1 MNIVNKISRRNMNM
15 LEARR
20 IDWSTCQNLMSK
32 IDNEQLLYT
41 AMFKLDEYGCKETF
55 KYNKSLGKNFIF
67 AKPPHT
73 EVQITCLNTQ
83 DSFNGKGE
91 IISWTYRSFE
101 RYANGEEKEYY
112 TVFFLSTDMYELANL
127 INDIR
132 LKVSAG
138 EVKLIYKD
146 VVDDTISLY
155 KNDNDDAYS
164 TDRIFDIKK
173 YDVLQSIDDTSLG
186 VALSVTGQIRSA
198 AEIIKKVIKK
208 SFITT
213 DSIMI
218 ANMTIGSQQLALLYV
233 RNGEGCFY
241 APKNKLTTMRFDTL
255 QDIKKL
261 NDSTDIYKVKFGI
274 ESKDKI
280 NEHGM
285 LGLASKAVLN
295 FIEDEPYVKGKTY
308 YATGTSCSLAYHLTS
323 KVLDAF
329 LNNKSP
335 NLALIKLCPSNCTI
349 MIEKIF
355 KNEGNTYTVLISD
368 NITGQLN
375 YFDDG
380 IKDFVE
386 ILLLFK
392 EKFDVVFTF

>member
-1 MNIVNKISRRNMNM
+1 M
-15 LEARR
+15 LESRR
-20 IDWSTCQNLMSK
+20 IDWSTCQKLMSK
-32 IDNEQLLYT
+32 IDNDQWLYT
-41 AMFKLDEYGCKETF
+41 AMFKSDEYGCKETF

-83 DSFNGKGE
+83 ESFNGKGE

-112 TVFFLSTDMYELANL
+112 TVFFLSMDMYELANL

-132 LKVSAG
+132 LSVSAG
-138 EVKLIYKD
+138 EVSLIYKD
-146 VVDDTISLY
+146 EVDDTISLY
-155 KNDNDDAYS
+155 KNDNDDVYS
-164 TDRIFDIKK
+164 KDRIFDIKK
-173 YDVLQSIDDTSLG
+173 YDILQNIDDTSLG
-186 VALSVTGQIRSA
+186 IALSVTGQIRSA
-198 AEIIKKVIKK
+198 AEIIEKVIEK
-208 SFITT
+208 SFTT

-218 ANMTIGSQQLALLYV
+218 ANITIGSQQLALLYV

-241 APKNKLTTMRFDTL
+241 APKNKLTIMRFDTL

-261 NDSTDIYKVKFGI
+261 NDSTDVYKVKFGI

-335 NLALIKLCPSNCTI
+335 NLALIHLCPSNCTI
-349 MIEKIF
+349 LIEKIF
-355 KNEGNTYTVLISD
+355 KNEGNTYTVIISD
-368 NITGQLN
+368 SITGQLN
-375 YFDDG
+375 YFDDE
-380 IKDFVE
+380 IKDFVD

>member
-1 MNIVNKISRRNMNM
+1 M

-261 NDSTDIYKVKFGI
+261 NDSTDIYKVTFGI
-274 ESKDKI
+274 ESKDNI